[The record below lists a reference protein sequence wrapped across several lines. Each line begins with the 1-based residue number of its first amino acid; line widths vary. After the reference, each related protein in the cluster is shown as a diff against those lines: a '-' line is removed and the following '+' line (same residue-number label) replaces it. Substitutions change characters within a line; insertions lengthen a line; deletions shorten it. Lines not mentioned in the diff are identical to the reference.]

1 MFWQGPKSL
10 TICWSSI
17 VGAILIANFFFF
29 KKNWWQASSLAEWFG
44 IKLFLTKFPANHLP
58 VKGYFQG
65 FPATGK
71 RKQEFSVLL
80 SFKTQSWSPNTSYH
94 FRSTC
99 RPVRILALARLL
111 EFWIFSLQRAFRPLD
126 IFCIWGG
133 ERILLSRILHFLS
146 HNLHYLIVWGSNSWE
161 VRHFLYYFIY
171 LEGGDRF

>member
-1 MFWQGPKSL
+1 MIWYQIICDQIPSKSF
-10 TICWSSI
+10 TC
-17 VGAILIANFFFF
+17 
-29 KKNWWQASSLAEWFG
+29 E
-44 IKLFLTKFPANHLP
+44 
-58 VKGYFQG
+58 GYFQG
-65 FPATGK
+65 FPANGK

-99 RPVRILALARLL
+99 RPVRILTLARLL
-111 EFWIFSLQRAFRPLD
+111 GFWIFRLQRAFPPLD